1 MKKSILNLGAIA
13 IAFCLGISIHN
24 SCADPDNYNT
34 TRGDASTEELW
45 AAIDALKQEV
55 NELKSKVQT
64 LENSAGTE
72 TNSGCGEFCID
83 GLWFNRSGFCT
94 SPIKSITDYN
104 ESGAQK
110 SKTEYLYDADGR
122 YAGYDAGDVK
132 VAVEYNGKEQTT
144 TWKIRSSVNG
154 MTTTTKDVTEYK

>member
-55 NELKSKVQT
+55 SELKLKVQT
-64 LENSAGTE
+64 LENSGESE
-72 TNSGCGEFCID
+72 TASDCGDFSVN
-83 GLWFNRSGFCT
+83 GLWFNRSGVCC
-94 SPIKSITDYN
+94 SPILTITQ
-104 ESGAQK
+104 SGDGMSSSNTQYFYD
-110 SKTEYLYDADGR
+110 EYGR
-122 YAGYDAGDVK
+122 MVGHDSGSTKATI
-132 VAVEYNGKEQTT
+132 EYNGKVQTT
-144 TWKIRSSVNG
+144 TYEIKSSVNG
-154 MTTTTKDVTEYK
+154 MTTTMTQVYEYK